1 MKIGGLGGK
10 IKLLVCN
17 GNNERGGF
25 STSGRPKSSASFNC
39 WMELVELGEERKRM
53 IEEERHLIY
62 MEGDYNGSAVALL
75 GNRLSAREIQEKQT

>member
-1 MKIGGLGGK
+1 
-10 IKLLVCN
+10 
-17 GNNERGGF
+17 
-25 STSGRPKSSASFNC
+25 
-39 WMELVELGEERKRM
+39 MELVELGEERKRM